1 MKAIGFALV
10 EATNPNNGEVTQ
22 KIRVKFDN
30 MFSCNL
36 LTDLTVEDIKKDRDA
51 LLGKIEV
58 REGEFGKYAIISRV
72 TVLDEF

>member
-10 EATNPNNGEVTQ
+10 EATNPNNGEVTK

-36 LTDLTVEDIKKDRDA
+36 LTDLTVDDIKKDRDN

>member
-10 EATNPNNGEVTQ
+10 EATNPNTAEVTK

-51 LLGKIEV
+51 ILGKIEV
-58 REGEFGKYAIISRV
+58 RDGEFGKYAIISRV
-72 TVLDEF
+72 TVLEKF